1 MQCFNCINNLYFH
14 TATTGTWR
22 GGLGTGCRS
31 IPADATA
38 RRSFRGCNR
47 FDRCQPRLPVALFS
61 HILGL
66 CACLLKVGLL
76 FAQFLRPLHVLPGFR
91 VACFRMTRF
100 FSRLALST
108 TGPHRR
114 GRRSVLS
121 NLAPLHVSFKVGTLF
136 ACALS
141 CFVFLPGFR
150 NKVVRHAPFLTVLRD
165 ACRPSA
171 EPADEAFAP
180 AALPPSLKVG
190 ASSCTSSPSF
200 AFTMRF

>member
-1 MQCFNCINNLYFH
+1 M
-14 TATTGTWR
+14 
-22 GGLGTGCRS
+22 
-31 IPADATA
+31 
-38 RRSFRGCNR
+38 
-47 FDRCQPRLPVALFS
+47 
-61 HILGL
+61 
-66 CACLLKVGLL
+66 

-100 FSRLALST
+100 FSRLALPT

-121 NLAPLHVSFKVGTLF
+121 NLAALHVSFKVGTLF

-150 NKVVRHAPFLTVLRD
+150 NKVVRHVPFLTVLRD

-190 ASSCTSSPSF
+190 ASSCTSSLSF
-200 AFTMRF
+200 AFTMRFSKGNLMPFNCLSKIAFPCPLQTTVSPRPPLLCAAVAPSPPPAFHA